1 MIYIALFRGI
11 NVAGKNVVPMS
22 ELVRHFELAGCE
34 NVQSYVQSG
43 NIVFHSNTEFGGR
56 NAAGIAKRML
66 DINGFEPRILIL
78 TPEDLQVAVQNNPFP
93 TTIGKAL
100 HFFFLESHPE
110 QPNLSQLESV
120 KMGAE
125 EYALRGKV
133 FYLHAPEGIGR
144 SRLAAAIERA
154 LGVPATARNWNTVAK
169 LVAMATQ
176 A

>member
-11 NVAGKNVVPMS
+11 NVAGRNVVPMG

-34 NVQSYVQSG
+34 NVLSYVQSG
-43 NIVFHSNTEFGGR
+43 NIVFHSSKAFDER

-110 QPNLSQLESV
+110 QPNLALLESA
-120 KMGAE
+120 KTGAE
-125 EYALRGKV
+125 EFALRGKV

-144 SRLAAAIERA
+144 SKLAATIEKT
-154 LGVPATARNWNTVAK
+154 LGVPATARNWNTVAQ
-169 LVAMATQ
+169 LVAMAGP